1 MSIPCPAER
10 CDRTMPGTSQI
21 CGACAGQLQRALADV
36 PFIAAQLRVSLARQ
50 SSKSGGVKAS
60 TVPLPYD
67 IRAAEAGWVLRSAL
81 SGWVRLLADGCEA
94 SGPVHAVCE
103 HASCELIRLGAWP
116 EDELQAM
123 SRWLL
128 VRHHGLVRH
137 PAAVEAHGE
146 ITEAVRQAERAIDAR
161 AERWYAGP
169 CQCGEDL
176 YARPGAALVTC
187 HACAEQYDVAE
198 RRSYLLAAAEDT
210 LAGATLI
217 AQALTSLGQPVTPDR
232 MWKWA
237 ERGRIVKRGT
247 DLRGKPLYRVGDVID
262 LLANQSEKVAS

>member
-1 MSIPCPAER
+1 
-10 CDRTMPGTSQI
+10 MPGTSQI
-21 CGACAGQLQRALADV
+21 CGACAGELARALADV
-36 PFIAAQLRVSLARQ
+36 PWLAAQLRVSLTRQ
-50 SSKSGGVKAS
+50 TSRSTGGRSA

-67 IRAAEAGWVLRSAL
+67 ERAREAAFVLRSAL
-81 SGWVRLLADGCEA
+81 VGWVRVLADPDDQSPDDDLAAMAGWL
-94 SGPVHAVCE
+94 S
-103 HASCELIRLGAWP
+103 SCHGALI
-116 EDELQAM
+116 
-123 SRWLL
+123 
-128 VRHHGLVRH
+128 RH
-137 PAAVEAHGE
+137 PAAEEAHGE